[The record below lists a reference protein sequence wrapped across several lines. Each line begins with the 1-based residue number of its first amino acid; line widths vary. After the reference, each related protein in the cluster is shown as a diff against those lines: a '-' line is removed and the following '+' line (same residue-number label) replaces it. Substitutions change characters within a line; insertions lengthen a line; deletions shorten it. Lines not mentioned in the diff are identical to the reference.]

1 MSGLERSN
9 VLRREK
15 FRTHFFERRRMPEL
29 QKKGFVYFLGS
40 AVMHGN
46 PYSPAA
52 DTEVDHYYEC
62 ENCRHEWT
70 VYT

>member
-1 MSGLERSN
+1 MSYGGKNSERT
-9 VLRREK
+9 L
-15 FRTHFFERRRMPEL
+15 L
-29 QKKGFVYFLGS
+29 QDTECPNCKKKGFVYFLGS

-62 ENCRHEWT
+62 ASCQHEWT